1 MWPLDSEQPTHALGM
16 AVVVRLLETVFD
28 FPKLFRVT
36 NHIHS
41 WGGGS
46 LFIIVNLK
54 HKYYLGAFKF

>member
-41 WGGGS
+41 WGGEILVHYS
-46 LFIIVNLK
+46 QPQAQILFGGI
-54 HKYYLGAFKF
+54 